1 MLTIKN
7 LHTRY
12 GPIPV
17 LKNVSLHVKQGEIV
31 ALIGTNGA
39 GKTTL
44 LTTISGLLKP
54 VKGSIQFDG
63 VTITKKSP
71 SEIVALGLSQ
81 VPEGRQIFTPLTV
94 EENLE
99 LGAYQRTSRNDGKA
113 VSKDLEAVYSLFPR
127 LKERRKQ
134 VAGTLSGGEQQMLA
148 IGRAFM
154 AKPKMLLL
162 DEPSLGL
169 APKLVDSIMKTIV
182 SLNQEQGLTILIV
195 EQNARKALAISH
207 RAYVLETGK
216 IVLQG
221 SSEELIEDSEIKR
234 AYLGKDYATITER

>member
-1 MLTIKN
+1 
-7 LHTRY
+7 
-12 GPIPV
+12 
-17 LKNVSLHVKQGEIV
+17 
-31 ALIGTNGA
+31 
-39 GKTTL
+39 
-44 LTTISGLLKP
+44 
-54 VKGSIQFDG
+54 
-63 VTITKKSP
+63 
-71 SEIVALGLSQ
+71 
-81 VPEGRQIFTPLTV
+81 
-94 EENLE
+94 
-99 LGAYQRTSRNDGKA
+99 
-113 VSKDLEAVYSLFPR
+113 
-127 LKERRKQ
+127 
-134 VAGTLSGGEQQMLA
+134 MLA

>member
-7 LHTRY
+7 LHTKY

-17 LKNVSLHVKQGEIV
+17 LKNISLHVRQGEIV

-44 LTTISGLLKP
+44 LTTISGLIRP
-54 VKGSIQFDG
+54 VEGM
-63 VTITKKSP
+63 ITFNDIPITQKSP
-71 SEIVALGLSQ
+71 AEIVALGLSQ
-81 VPEGRQIFTPLTV
+81 VPEGRQIFSPLTV

-99 LGAYQRTSRNDGKA
+99 LGAYQRSSKNGKKA
-113 VSKDLEAVYSLFPR
+113 VENDLEAVYNLFPR

-169 APKLVDSIMKTIV
+169 APKLVDSIMNTIV
-182 SLNQEQGLTILIV
+182 ALNREQALTILIV
-195 EQNARKALAISH
+195 EQNAKKALSISH

-216 IVLQG
+216 VVLQG
-221 SSEELIEDSEIKR
+221 SSEELLEDSEIKR
-234 AYLGKDYATITER
+234 AYLGKDYSTITER